1 MFKELNPLLHS
12 ELRLG
17 VMSIL
22 ISVEEADF
30 TYLKQETKATAGNLS
45 VQIDKLSKAEYIEV
59 TKTFKGKMP
68 CTLCRITPKGIEA
81 FEEYVEALKTYIYR
95 KSCKKK
101 TTLSI
106 LAWIAARRIASSKS
120 VPIPNSAPPRT

>member
-1 MFKELNPLLHS
+1 MLKELNPLLHS

-17 VMSIL
+17 IMSIL

-30 TYLKQETKATAGNLS
+30 VYLKQETKATAGNLS
-45 VQIDKLSKAEYIEV
+45 VQIDKLNKAEYIEV

-95 KSCKKK
+95 KS
-101 TTLSI
+101 
-106 LAWIAARRIASSKS
+106 
-120 VPIPNSAPPRT
+120 

>member
-22 ISVEEADF
+22 ISVEEAEF

-59 TKTFKGKMP
+59 TKTFK
-68 CTLCRITPKGIEA
+68 
-81 FEEYVEALKTYIYR
+81 
-95 KSCKKK
+95 
-101 TTLSI
+101 
-106 LAWIAARRIASSKS
+106 
-120 VPIPNSAPPRT
+120 